1 MATKTIAWNSGSGN
15 ITLTYGGQGDGTIT
29 IESSDNDLSVSRSQQ
44 ITVQTT
50 AGSPQ
55 QSVVVTIT
63 QAAKPNTP
71 NFILSDG
78 KYLLLSNGEYFNVQ
92 EN

>member
-29 IESSDNDLSVSRSQQ
+29 IESSDNDLGVARSQQ

-50 AGSPQ
+50 AGSP
-55 QSVVVTIT
+55 VIVRTVTVT
-63 QAAKPNTP
+63 QGACPY
-71 NFILSDG
+71 NFKTADG
-78 KYLLLSNGEYFNVQ
+78 YFVQTADGYIFNVQ
-92 EN
+92 EES